1 MSDHTLPDTLPAW
14 LARLEAAHPVGIDL
28 GLARVAEVARRMGL
42 LEAPLSGRVITV
54 AGTNGKGSTVAM
66 LEALARAHGLSTA
79 AYTSPHLLRY
89 NERLRLDG
97 READDATLI
106 AGFEAVEAARLAG
119 EPVSLTYFEVGTLGA
134 LWAIARGR
142 VDLAILE
149 VGLGGRLDAVNI
161 IDPDVAVITTV
172 AQDHAAFLGTDLQGI
187 GREKAGILR
196 AGRPAVLGSTTL
208 PESVREVAAELGARV
223 YALDEDFSREGEG
236 DGWRFFGSV
245 AEVAPLGSDP
255 QVVGSSVI
263 SKGWGST
270 QQRGQTPR
278 ARHRARM
285 RDKHLRV
292 TPSSGPKSLTD
303 LPDPGLPLDNAAT
316 ALQTLILAGVD
327 LDAQTCRGAL
337 AGVQLPGRMQWLG
350 QWCLDVGHNPHAA
363 GYLARRLAA
372 RPCRGRTLGLLGM
385 LADKDAD
392 GVIAAL
398 SPVVDAW
405 VPASLAG
412 ERARTADDLAERL
425 ALHGGEVWHRGGS
438 PVEAADWLAAR
449 LAPEDRVL
457 VCGSFFT
464 VAEVLEWRLATGKAS
479 DQTGGEDTAIEGVR

>member
-1 MSDHTLPDTLPAW
+1 MSDHALPDTLPAW

-28 GLARVAEVARRMGL
+28 GLERVAEVARRMGL
-42 LEAPLSGRVITV
+42 LDAPLCDRVITV

-97 READDATLI
+97 QEADDATLI
-106 AGFEAVEAARLAG
+106 AGFEAVEAARLEG

-134 LWAIARGR
+134 LWAIARSR

-149 VGLGGRLDAVNI
+149 VGLGGRLDAVNV

-196 AGRPAVLGSTTL
+196 AARPAVLGSTTL
-208 PESVREVAAELGARV
+208 PDSVRQLATELGAAV
-223 YALDEDFSREGEG
+223 YALGEAFGREGEG
-236 DGWRFFGSV
+236 EGWSFWGQT
-245 AEVAPLGSDP
+245 PLGSDP
-255 QVVGSSVI
+255 KRATRSV
-263 SKGWGST
+263 
-270 QQRGQTPR
+270 
-278 ARHRARM
+278 
-285 RDKHLRV
+285 
-292 TPSSGPKSLTD
+292 TD

-316 ALQTLILAGVD
+316 ALQALLLAGVD
-327 LDAQTCRGAL
+327 LEEDACRRAL
-337 AGVQLPGRMQWLG
+337 AGVELPGRMQWLG

-363 GYLARRLAA
+363 GYLAQRLEA
-372 RPCRGRTLGLLGM
+372 RPCQGRTFGLLGM

-405 VPASLAG
+405 VPASLTG
-412 ERARTADDLAERL
+412 ERARAADDLAERL
-425 ALHGGEVWHRGGS
+425 ARHGGEVWHRGSS

-464 VAEVLEWRLATGKAS
+464 VAEVLEWRLAG
-479 DQTGGEDTAIEGVR
+479 DQTAGEDTAFEGAR

>member
-1 MSDHTLPDTLPAW
+1 MSDHTFPDTLPAW
-14 LARLEAAHPVGIDL
+14 LARLEAAHPIGIDL
-28 GLARVAEVARRMGL
+28 GLERVAEVARRMGL
-42 LEAPLSGRVITV
+42 FDAALADRVVTV

-66 LEALARAHGLSTA
+66 LEALGRAHGRSTA

-106 AGFEAVEAARLAG
+106 AGFEAVEVARLAG
-119 EPVSLTYFEVGTLGA
+119 EPVSLTYFEVSTLGA
-134 LWAIARGR
+134 LWAISRGR

-196 AGRPAVLGSTTL
+196 AGRPAVLGSTAL
-208 PESVREVAAELGARV
+208 PDSVRQVAAELGARV
-223 YALDEDFSREGEG
+223 HALGEGFFREGEG
-236 DGWRFFGSV
+236 AGWTF
-245 AEVAPLGSDP
+245 
-255 QVVGSSVI
+255 
-263 SKGWGST
+263 
-270 QQRGQTPR
+270 RGQ
-278 ARHRARM
+278 
-285 RDKHLRV
+285 K
-292 TPSSGPKSLTD
+292 LTLAD
-303 LPDPGLPLDNAAT
+303 LPDPGLPLDNAAS
-316 ALQTLILAGVD
+316 ALQALALAGVA
-327 LDAQTCRGAL
+327 LDADACRRAL
-337 AGVQLPGRMQWLG
+337 ASVQLPGRMQWLG

-372 RPCRGRTLGLLGM
+372 CPCKGRTIGLLGM
-385 LADKDAD
+385 LVDKDAD
-392 GVIAAL
+392 GVISAL
-398 SPVVDAW
+398 VPVVDAW

-412 ERARTADDLAERL
+412 ERARTADDLAGRL
-425 ALHGGEVWHRGGS
+425 VIHGAEVWHRGGS
-438 PVEAADWLAAR
+438 PVGAAEWLAAR

-464 VAEVLEWRLATGKAS
+464 VAEVLEWWLAS
-479 DQTGGEDTAIEGVR
+479 DQTAGEDSVIEGAR

>member
-1 MSDHTLPDTLPAW
+1 MSDHALPDTLPAW

-28 GLARVAEVARRMGL
+28 GLERVAEVARRMGL
-42 LEAPLSGRVITV
+42 FDAPLAGRVITV

-66 LEALARAHGLSTA
+66 LEALARAHGLPTA
-79 AYTSPHLLRY
+79 TYTSPHLLRY

-97 READDATLI
+97 QEADDATLI

-142 VDLAILE
+142 ADLAILE

-208 PESVREVAAELGARV
+208 PDSVRQVASELGAAI
-223 YALDEDFSREGEG
+223 YALDESFCREGEG
-236 DGWRFFGSV
+236 EGWRFWSFRSLFG
-245 AEVAPLGSDP
+245 GRP
-255 QVVGSSVI
+255 Q
-263 SKGWGST
+263 
-270 QQRGQTPR
+270 
-278 ARHRARM
+278 
-285 RDKHLRV
+285 
-292 TPSSGPKSLTD
+292 SSGPSFSD

-316 ALQTLILAGVD
+316 ALQALSLVGVD
-327 LDAQTCRGAL
+327 LDADACRRAL
-337 AGVQLPGRMQWLG
+337 AGVHLPGRLQWLG

-363 GYLARRLAA
+363 GYLAQRLTA
-372 RPCRGRTLGLLGM
+372 RPCTGRTIALLGM

-392 GVIAAL
+392 GVIAVL

-405 VPASLAG
+405 VPVSLAG
-412 ERARTADDLAERL
+412 ERARTAEDLAERL
-425 ALHGGEVWHRGGS
+425 ARYGGEVWHRGAS

-464 VAEVLEWRLATGKAS
+464 VAEVLEWRLAS
-479 DQTGGEDTAIEGVR
+479 DQTAGEDTLIDEGAR

>member
-1 MSDHTLPDTLPAW
+1 MSDHALPDTLPAW

-28 GLARVAEVARRMGL
+28 GLERVAEVARRMGL

-66 LEALARAHGLSTA
+66 LEALARAHGLSTV

-97 READDATLI
+97 QEADDATLI

-134 LWAIARGR
+134 LWAIARCR
-142 VDLAILE
+142 LDLAILE

-172 AQDHAAFLGTDLQGI
+172 ALDHAAFLGTDLQGI

-196 AGRPAVLGSTTL
+196 AARPAVLGSTTL
-208 PESVREVAAELGARV
+208 PDSVRQVAEELGADV
-223 YALDEDFSREGEG
+223 YALGEAFQREG
-236 DGWRFFGSV
+236 DGEGWSFWGQMAGSPFGVRPQPSRQV
-245 AEVAPLGSDP
+245 RHGALFQQRPPQPGSDPKRARTPLGSGP
-255 QVVGSSVI
+255 QGVI
-263 SKGWGST
+263 
-270 QQRGQTPR
+270 
-278 ARHRARM
+278 
-285 RDKHLRV
+285 
-292 TPSSGPKSLTD
+292 D

-316 ALQTLILAGVD
+316 ALQALALAGVS
-327 LDAQTCRGAL
+327 LDANACREAL
-337 AGVQLPGRMQWLG
+337 SRVQLPGRMQWLG

-363 GYLARRLAA
+363 GYLALRLAA
-372 RPCRGRTLGLLGM
+372 RPCTGRTIGLLGM

-392 GVIAAL
+392 GVIDAL
-398 SPVVDAW
+398 LPVVDAW
-405 VPASLAG
+405 VPVSLAG

-425 ALHGGEVWHRGGS
+425 ARRGGEVWHRSAS

-464 VAEVLEWRLATGKAS
+464 VAEVLEWWLAA
-479 DQTGGEDTAIEGVR
+479 DQTSGEDTAIEGA

>member
-1 MSDHTLPDTLPAW
+1 MSDHAPPDTLPAW

-28 GLARVAEVARRMGL
+28 GLERVAEVARRMGL
-42 LEAPLSGRVITV
+42 LDARLSDRVITV

-66 LEALARAHGLSTA
+66 LEALALAHGISTA

-97 READDATLI
+97 QEADDATLI
-106 AGFEAVEAARLAG
+106 AGFEAVELARLEG

-134 LWAIARGR
+134 LWAIARGQA
-142 VDLAILE
+142 DLAILE
-149 VGLGGRLDAVNI
+149 VGLGGRLDAVNV
-161 IDPDVAVITTV
+161 IDPDVSVITTV

-196 AGRPAVLGSTTL
+196 AGRPAVLGSMTL
-208 PESVREVAAELGARV
+208 PDSVRQTATELGADV
-223 YALDEDFSREGEG
+223 HALGEAFHREGEG
-236 DGWRFFGSV
+236 VGWTFRSFWGQTP
-245 AEVAPLGSDP
+245 AETQDSSTCAQDTKVTPLGSDP
-255 QVVGSSVI
+255 
-263 SKGWGST
+263 
-270 QQRGQTPR
+270 
-278 ARHRARM
+278 
-285 RDKHLRV
+285 
-292 TPSSGPKSLTD
+292 KSITD

-316 ALQTLILAGVD
+316 ALQALILADVD
-327 LDAQTCRGAL
+327 LQEDACRRAL

-363 GYLARRLAA
+363 DYLARRLAA
-372 RPCRGRTLGLLGM
+372 RPCKGRTFGLLGM

-392 GVIAAL
+392 GVITAL

-412 ERARTADDLAERL
+412 ERARTADNLAERL
-425 ALHGGEVWHRGGS
+425 ALHGGEVWHRGAS
-438 PVEAADWLAAR
+438 PVDAADWLAAR
-449 LAPEDRVL
+449 LVPEDRVL

-464 VAEVLEWRLATGKAS
+464 VAEVLEWRLAAGKSS
-479 DQTGGEDTAIEGVR
+479 DQTSGQDTAIEGAR

>member
-1 MSDHTLPDTLPAW
+1 MSDHALPDTLPAW

-28 GLARVAEVARRMGL
+28 GLERVAEVARRMGL
-42 LEAPLSGRVITV
+42 LDARLSDRVITV

-66 LEALARAHGLSTA
+66 LEALALAHGLSTA

-97 READDATLI
+97 QEADDATLI
-106 AGFEAVEAARLAG
+106 AGFEAVELARLEG

-134 LWAIARGR
+134 LWAIARGKA
-142 VDLAILE
+142 DLAILE
-149 VGLGGRLDAVNI
+149 VGLGGRLDAVNV
-161 IDPDVAVITTV
+161 IDPDVSVITTV

-196 AGRPAVLGSTTL
+196 AGRPAVLGSMTL
-208 PESVREVAAELGARV
+208 PDSVRQTATELGADV
-223 YALDEDFSREGEG
+223 HALGEAFHREGEG
-236 DGWRFFGSV
+236 VGWTF
-245 AEVAPLGSDP
+245 
-255 QVVGSSVI
+255 Q
-263 SKGWGST
+263 
-270 QQRGQTPR
+270 GQ
-278 ARHRARM
+278 A
-285 RDKHLRV
+285 
-292 TPSSGPKSLTD
+292 LTLPD

-316 ALQTLILAGVD
+316 ALQALILADVD
-327 LDAQTCRGAL
+327 LEEDACRRAL

-372 RPCRGRTLGLLGM
+372 RPCKGRTFGLLGM

-392 GVIAAL
+392 GVITAL

-425 ALHGGEVWHRGGS
+425 ALHGGEVWHRGAS
-438 PVEAADWLAAR
+438 PVDAAGWLAAR
-449 LAPEDRVL
+449 LVPEDRVL

-464 VAEVLEWRLATGKAS
+464 VAEVLEWRLAAGKSS
-479 DQTGGEDTAIEGVR
+479 DQTSGQDTAIEGAR